1 MPAEFER
8 DSKKGCT
15 KSLIREK
22 NAPGVKAIET
32 GLIFPR
38 PIRSFFQ
45 DKTHRGPY
53 PHAP

>member
-1 MPAEFER
+1 MPEEFER
-8 DSKKGCT
+8 NSKKGYT

-22 NAPGVKAIET
+22 NDPGVKAIET

-38 PIRSFFQ
+38 PTRAFFQ